1 MKIVCDSCGAKY
13 SIADEK
19 VAGKIFKIRCKKC
32 SSVLEVRGDQT
43 GGQAFD
49 GAGQEGGPN
58 AGWYVVVEGEQRG
71 PLPPIELSQLFA
83 KGSVGLDSYVWK
95 EGFDDWKA
103 AGDVP
108 ELVQILGGIGSTGPG
123 QTGEAATDSTTSIGA
138 GGDLFGDTNGRE
150 PTGEIETHGD
160 AFMDESPAGVVSPEE
175 APLAA
180 SQEGEAEPFGGA
192 THGSSAGAMGAAP
205 ARMTGQRN
213 ENSVLFSLSNLQ
225 QLASRGGSAAESSPA
240 PAMAQA
246 AAGSP
251 AAGSGAAGEGS
262 GLIDIRALA
271 KSTTPGT
278 KTAPS
283 RAVDD
288 LLAIGTSAGAGT
300 LGGPLLGPAPIET
313 SEGHRWLWIGGAVIA
328 MIAIV
333 GAGFAVGMAFGGSG
347 DDGLEVASQAPV
359 EAAPGSRAV
368 AGAGQAPSPETDT
381 AAALEAP
388 EPEEAAQL
396 EEPAE
401 EPIEAPEL
409 EEPVVEKAA
418 PTSRPRPT
426 TTRRPS
432 PKQASAA
439 PATSEPAPTK
449 RRSGSNLD
457 ALMDEVV
464 GGSPSA
470 RKKTATTTS
479 KSGSGG
485 SSLSD
490 APSRSDVKTALQ
502 GVSGSVKACKKDT
515 GGTATVD
522 VTFSGSTG
530 RVSRAKV
537 TSGPF
542 KGTSVGS
549 CVERAVKR
557 ARVPRFKQSSFKVK
571 FPYRL

>member
-32 SSVLEVRGDQT
+32 SSVLEVRGDQSAA
-43 GGQAFD
+43 QAL
-49 GAGQEGGPN
+49 GAAGRGEPILD

-103 AGDVP
+103 ASEVP
-108 ELVQILGGIGSTGPG
+108 ELVQILGGAGSIRPSETG
-123 QTGEAATDSTTSIGA
+123 QLATDSTTSIGA
-138 GGDLFGDTNGRE
+138 GGDLFSDTNGRE
-150 PTGEIETHGD
+150 PTGEIETDGD
-160 AFMDESPAGVVSPEE
+160 PLAGLDESPADVDSPLE

-180 SQEGEAEPFGGA
+180 AQEGDGGA
-192 THGSSAGAMGAAP
+192 LGGVSGGPGGGAMGAAP

-225 QLASRGGSAAESSPA
+225 QLASRGGSAGDASLELA
-240 PAMAQA
+240 PAQPASV
-246 AAGSP
+246 GSP
-251 AAGSGAAGEGS
+251 ASGEGS

-283 RAVDD
+283 QAVDD
-288 LLAIGTSAGAGT
+288 LLAIGTSGGAST
-300 LGGPLLGPAPIET
+300 LGGPLLGPAPMES
-313 SEGHRWLWIGGAVIA
+313 SEGNRWLWIAGAGIAVIA
-328 MIAIV
+328 TV
-333 GAGFAVGMAFGGSG
+333 GATFAVGMALGGTG
-347 DDGLEVASQAPV
+347 DDGLEVAGQAPV
-359 EAAPGSRAV
+359 EAAPGSNTV
-368 AGAGQAPSPETDT
+368 ATTAQAPAPGSDTT
-381 AAALEAP
+381 AAIGAP
-388 EPEEAAQL
+388 EPDEAAQF
-396 EEPAE
+396 EEPDE
-401 EPIEAPEL
+401 RPLEAPEL
-409 EEPVVEKAA
+409 EEPAVE
-418 PTSRPRPT
+418 PTTSTRQRAT
-426 TTRRPS
+426 TTRRTRLRT
-432 PKQASAA
+432 
-439 PATSEPAPTK
+439 ATTAPTTADSPPPK
-449 RRSGSNLD
+449 KRSGNNLD

-464 GGSPSA
+464 GGSPSGS
-470 RKKTATTTS
+470 KKTATTTS
-479 KSGSGG
+479 KSSSGG
-485 SSLSD
+485 SSLPE
-490 APSRSDVKTALQ
+490 APSRNDVKTALQ
-502 GVSGSVKACKKDT
+502 GVSGGVKACKQDS

-530 RVSRAKV
+530 RVSRAKI

-542 KGTSVGS
+542 KGTAVGG